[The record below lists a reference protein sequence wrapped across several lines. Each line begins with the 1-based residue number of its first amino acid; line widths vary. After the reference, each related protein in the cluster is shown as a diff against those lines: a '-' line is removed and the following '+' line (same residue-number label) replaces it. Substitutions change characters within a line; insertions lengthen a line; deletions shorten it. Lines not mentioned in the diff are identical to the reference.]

1 VFPFFLLSLLCK
13 QQRNDIRSD
22 HQKYTLQRV
31 GYTLLATFVAII
43 GMAVIMSII
52 YIFVFG
58 SSRGMEHVILGVQKQ
73 AVFNFMMNFIWIPL
87 KWLGISLGLL
97 AGSCLV
103 MIVPYFIF
111 KGIYTEGYK
120 AVRKKERGY

>member
-1 VFPFFLLSLLCK
+1 MFPFFLLSLLCK